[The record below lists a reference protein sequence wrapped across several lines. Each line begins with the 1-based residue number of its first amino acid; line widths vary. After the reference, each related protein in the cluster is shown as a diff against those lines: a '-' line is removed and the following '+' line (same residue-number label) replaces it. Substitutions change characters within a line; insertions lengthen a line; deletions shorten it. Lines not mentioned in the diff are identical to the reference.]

1 MTDNAIINISHIN
14 KTYQVGEQP
23 LHALQNIKL
32 NIKQG
37 EYLSLMGPSGSGKS
51 TLLNMIGLLDRPD
64 TGQYQLQGENT
75 EVLTEEQRA
84 LLRRKHIGFV
94 FQSFHLIPRLT
105 ALENV
110 ELPLMLAGVKPKLR
124 REKSSDLLSELGLG
138 NHLGQLPKHLSGGQ
152 LQRVGIARALITEPT
167 ILLADEPTGN
177 LDQSSGQEVTDI
189 LERYNRNGITLLVVT
204 HDLALGN
211 RAQRQ
216 LNMVDGVIVTDTGL
230 STIKI
235 KQYEQQGPSQ

>member
-1 MTDNAIINISHIN
+1 MTDNAIINISDIN

-75 EVLTEEQRA
+75 ELLTEEQRA
-84 LLRRKHIGFV
+84 LLRRKYIGFV

-124 REKSSDLLSELGLG
+124 REKSSKLLSELGLG

-211 RAQRQ
+211 RARRQ
-216 LNMVDGVIVTDTGL
+216 LNMVDGVIVTDTRL

-235 KQYEQQGPSQ
+235 KQYEQQGSSQ

>member
-1 MTDNAIINISHIN
+1 MTDSAMIKISNFN

-23 LHALQNIKL
+23 LHALKNIQL

-75 EVLTEEQRA
+75 ELLTEEQRA
-84 LLRRKHIGFV
+84 QLRRKHIGFV
-94 FQSFHLIPRLT
+94 FQSFHLISRLT

-110 ELPLMLAGVKPKLR
+110 ELPMMLAGVKPKFR
-124 REKSSDLLSELGLG
+124 REKASELLSELGLG
-138 NHLGQLPKHLSGGQ
+138 NHLGQLPKQLSGGQ
-152 LQRVGIARALITEPT
+152 LQRVGIARALITEPK

-177 LDQSSGQEVTDI
+177 LDQRSGQEVTDI

-204 HDLALGN
+204 HDIALGQ
-211 RAQRQ
+211 RAQRR
-216 LNMVDGVIVTDTGL
+216 LNMLDGKIVSDTGL
-230 STIKI
+230 QANTAK
-235 KQYEQQGPSQ
+235 YYGVNL

>member
-1 MTDNAIINISHIN
+1 MTDNAIINISDIN

-23 LHALQNIKL
+23 LHALQNIQL

-64 TGQYQLQGENT
+64 TGQYQLHGENT
-75 EVLTEEQRA
+75 ESLTEEQRA
-84 LLRRKHIGFV
+84 LLRRKYIGFV

-110 ELPLMLAGVKPKLR
+110 ELPLMLAGVKAKLR
-124 REKSSDLLSELGLG
+124 QERASKLLSELGLG
-138 NHLGQLPKHLSGGQ
+138 NHLRQLPKQLSGGQ
-152 LQRVGIARALITEPT
+152 LQRVGIARALITEPA

-189 LERYNRNGITLLVVT
+189 LERYNFNGITLLVVT
-204 HDLALGN
+204 HDIALGN

-216 LNMVDGVIVTDTGL
+216 LNMVDGVIVSDTGL
-230 STIKI
+230 PTSTTKP
-235 KQYEQQGPSQ
+235 YQQFGSSS